1 MASKSKDPTTFIEG
15 AGPGIAC
22 LAASSPENTPT
33 ILAAQASL
41 DASLD
46 AIECALR
53 GVVVH
58 ALRKRA
64 AAQRQRATDGT
75 LPADAHSCAVTLRS
89 PEAALAARLAV
100 GLQAIADEL
109 EAEGAR

>member
-33 ILAAQASL
+33 ILAAQ
-41 DASLD
+41 ASLD